1 MQNTNNSRS
10 TLTNNLS
17 FNSQDYFSNF
27 GFRNNYGIYFK
38 NFNATAKNDDIY
50 KSNLQSELMGIFEIG
65 SSLPL
70 IKKDNSDTLKSLTPK
85 FTLRYN
91 PTNMKNYSTA
101 SRNIT
106 ADNAF
111 SINRLGITDSFESGR
126 SLTLGL
132 DYKNENLIDE
142 DKFFEFKLATVI
154 RDKFEEDIPKSSTI
168 NRKNSN
174 LFGSITNNFSEF
186 VKIDYDF
193 SIDNDFSTFE
203 YNSINTQFSINN
215 FVTEFSF
222 IEKNGLMGDENA
234 IGNTTS
240 VKIDDN
246 NYFTFN
252 TRRNR
257 KTSLTEYYDL
267 VYEYKN
273 DCLTAGIKYKKTYYN
288 DRDVKPNEDLLF
300 TITLFPLTTLEQK
313 VDQNL

>member
-1 MQNTNNSRS
+1 MTIYISLIYNQN
-10 TLTNNLS
+10 LC
-17 FNSQDYFSNF
+17 
-27 GFRNNYGIYFK
+27 
-38 NFNATAKNDDIY
+38 
-50 KSNLQSELMGIFEIG
+50 IFEIG

-168 NRKNSN
+168 NRKIQIY
-174 LFGSITNNFSEF
+174 L
-186 VKIDYDF
+186 
-193 SIDNDFSTFE
+193 
-203 YNSINTQFSINN
+203 
-215 FVTEFSF
+215 
-222 IEKNGLMGDENA
+222 
-234 IGNTTS
+234 
-240 VKIDDN
+240 
-246 NYFTFN
+246 
-252 TRRNR
+252 
-257 KTSLTEYYDL
+257 
-267 VYEYKN
+267 
-273 DCLTAGIKYKKTYYN
+273 
-288 DRDVKPNEDLLF
+288 
-300 TITLFPLTTLEQK
+300 
-313 VDQNL
+313 DQ

>member
-1 MQNTNNSRS
+1 
-10 TLTNNLS
+10 
-17 FNSQDYFSNF
+17 
-27 GFRNNYGIYFK
+27 
-38 NFNATAKNDDIY
+38 
-50 KSNLQSELMGIFEIG
+50 
-65 SSLPL
+65 
-70 IKKDNSDTLKSLTPK
+70 
-85 FTLRYN
+85 
-91 PTNMKNYSTA
+91 MKNYSTA

-142 DKFFEFKLATVI
+142 YKFFEFKIATVI

-222 IEKNGLMGDENA
+222 IENGLGDENA

-246 NYFTFN
+246 NYF
-252 TRRNR
+252 
-257 KTSLTEYYDL
+257 LLIQEETEKQ
-267 VYEYKN
+267 V
-273 DCLTAGIKYKKTYYN
+273 
-288 DRDVKPNEDLLF
+288 
-300 TITLFPLTTLEQK
+300 
-313 VDQNL
+313 